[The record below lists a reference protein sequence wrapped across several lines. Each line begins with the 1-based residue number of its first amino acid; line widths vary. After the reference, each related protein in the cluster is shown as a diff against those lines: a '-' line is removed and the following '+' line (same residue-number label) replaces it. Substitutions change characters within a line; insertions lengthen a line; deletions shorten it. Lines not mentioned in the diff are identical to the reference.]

1 MDGCYS
7 WYVGS
12 AIRIVNDNGYQD
24 KDRLRTYGLYMNQ
37 VFPNG
42 GLRDKPE
49 MKPDLYH
56 TMYCLCGLSLI
67 GETPVWIWI

>member
-67 GETPVWIWI
+67 EETPVWIWI